1 MRILTIEAT
10 THGRVLIE
18 DTTGDAGW
26 VIAFHGYGQN
36 ADDILRDVRRIP
48 GIERWNVASVQ
59 ALNRFYTR
67 DEGVVASWMTRQD
80 RELVIEDNLAYVDT
94 AIDRVIADLPSS
106 LQASKSPSL
115 QGSQAPRLVLAG
127 FSQGAAMAYRA
138 GFLGRHRPAGIIALG
153 GDVPPEVVARL
164 PRRSSPGRVE
174 EGPRVLVGAG
184 KNDRWY
190 TADKV
195 DHDVAFLRSC
205 GVDHEVV
212 RFDGGHEWN
221 EAFCVAVG
229 NWLQLLI

>member
-1 MRILTIEAT
+1 VRILTIEAT

-26 VIAFHGYGQN
+26 VIGFHGYGQN

-80 RELVIEDNLAYVDT
+80 RELVIEDNLAYVDR
-94 AIDRVIADLPSS
+94 AIEALDLAPR
-106 LQASKSPSL
+106 LQASK
-115 QGSQAPRLVLAG
+115 APRLVFAG

-138 GFLGRHRPAGIIALG
+138 GFLGRHRPDGIIALG
-153 GDVPPEVVARL
+153 GDVPPEVVASL
-164 PRRSSPGRVE
+164 PLRSSPERAE
-174 EGPRVLVGAG
+174 AGPRVLVGAG

-195 DHDVAFLRSC
+195 DRDVAFLRSC

>member
-10 THGRVLIE
+10 THGRVLI
-18 DTTGDAGW
+18 DDATGGDAGW

-36 ADDILRDVRRIP
+36 ADDILNDMRRIP
-48 GIERWNVASVQ
+48 GIDRWNVASVQ

-80 RELVIEDNLAYVDT
+80 RELAIEDNLAYVDK
-94 AIDRVIADLPSS
+94 AIDALDL
-106 LQASKSPSL
+106 APSL
-115 QGSQAPRLVLAG
+115 HGSKPPSLVLAG

-153 GDVPPEVVARL
+153 GDVPPEVVTSM
-164 PRRSSPGRVE
+164 PRRSSHQRAE
-174 EGPRVLVGAG
+174 AGPRVLVGAG

-190 TADKV
+190 TPDKV
-195 DHDVAFLRSC
+195 DHDAAFLRAA
-205 GVDHEVV
+205 GVDHEIV

-221 EAFCVAVG
+221 EEFRAAVG
-229 NWLQLLI
+229 RWLEKL